1 MKSPQKVIA
10 ILLKTVLFVVLP
22 AFVLT
27 SYTWTITKAA
37 AQSKTTAKQADTD
50 RTKYGKYILTE
61 PKPDTRPPEQRRED
75 APPGPD
81 MLTQMML
88 LDDEVIKGAFYTEC
102 SWLWKAYPDKVWVKE
117 HAHNFDEVFGFYGTD
132 PKNPKDLCGEVE
144 MWIGGERHILTK
156 SCSVFVPRG
165 TKHCPLIIKRVD
177 RPIFMF
183 TVGPTSVYKQQ

>member
-1 MKSPQKVIA
+1 MKSQQKIIA
-10 ILLKTVLFVVLP
+10 VLLKTTLVIVLP
-22 AFVLT
+22 VVALGG
-27 SYTWTITKAA
+27 YTTAETKATT
-37 AQSKTTAKQADTD
+37 QSRTTAKQADTNK
-50 RTKYGKYILTE
+50 TKYGKYILTE
-61 PKPDTRPPEQRRED
+61 PKPDNRPPEQRRED

-102 SWLWKAYPDKVWVKE
+102 SWLWKAYPDRIWVKE

-132 PKNPKDLCGEVE
+132 PNNPKDLCGEVE

-156 SCSVFVPRG
+156 SCVVFVPKG

-177 RPIFMF
+177 RPVFMF
-183 TVGPTSVYKQQ
+183 TAGPTAIYGQ

>member
-1 MKSPQKVIA
+1 MKIQRKVTA
-10 ILLKTVLFVVLP
+10 VLLKTVLIVALPVV
-22 AFVLT
+22 ASAGYMTAV
-27 SYTWTITKAA
+27 TKATM
-37 AQSKTTAKQADTD
+37 QSKTAVKQADTD
-50 RTKYGKYILTE
+50 KTKYGKYILTE
-61 PKPDTRPPEQRRED
+61 PKPDTRPPEQRAAD

-117 HAHNFDEVFGFYGTD
+117 HTHNFDEVFGFYGTD
-132 PKNPKDLCGEVE
+132 PKNPKDMCGEVE
-144 MWIGGERHILTK
+144 MWIGGEQHILTK
-156 SCSVFVPRG
+156 SCVVFVPKG

-183 TVGPTSVYKQQ
+183 TTGPTAVYGQ